1 MNLLPLKQ
9 LLLGLLLLAVALPS
23 ASQAADKPVKVRPSK
38 VSSAKGRDREKLFSE
53 WLSADGMKKL
63 SDSKLAGGEQM
74 IYYEYHEGKEAYRA
88 IFSKGIRFNGWW
100 RSTISGERDME
111 ATVNEYKGKGFAPL
125 FVVLE
130 GNFYSMLFVR
140 PEQLD
145 AAQKLIAP
153 LGIEP
158 PVVK

>member
-1 MNLLPLKQ
+1 MKAFC
-9 LLLGLLLLAVALPS
+9 LLLCLLLTAAFSQP
-23 ASQAADKPVKVRPSK
+23 AQAADKPVRVKPSK
-38 VSSAKGRDREKLFSE
+38 VSSAKSREREKLFTE
-53 WLSADGMKKL
+53 WMKADAMAKL
-63 SDSKLAGGEQM
+63 SDAKRETGEQM

-88 IFSKGIRFNGWW
+88 IFSKAIQFNGWW
-100 RSTISGERDME
+100 RSTIYSEKEME
-111 ATVNEYKGKGFAPL
+111 ATVNDYKTKGYAPL

-130 GNFYSMLFVR
+130 GNYYSMIFVK

-145 AAQKLIAP
+145 AARKLTLE